1 MNMIKFCSRKSL
13 LVKNN
18 SENAKVVINHNHE
31 DDESVDVVLL
41 IWNILMSWL
50 FGDNDEAASEE
61 IETVEETVT
70 IANPEEL
77 INIEDED
84 FNILNLFQEEQHLE
98 LFYIVSFLF
107 LTFLII
113 NITKKN
119 VELSRRRAS
128 IIESLKKMKVDKN
141 GETGVMRQISFH

>member
-70 IANPEEL
+70 IANAAEL

>member
-1 MNMIKFCSRKSL
+1 M
-13 LVKNN
+13 VKNN
-18 SENAKVVINHNHE
+18 SQNAKIVINDNHE

-41 IWNILMSWL
+41 IWNILISWL
-50 FGDNDEAASEE
+50 FGDNEEAASEE

-70 IANPEEL
+70 IANAEEL

-119 VELSRRRAS
+119 VELSRRRAN

-141 GETGVMRQISFH
+141 GESSGVMRQISFH

>member
-1 MNMIKFCSRKSL
+1 M
-13 LVKNN
+13 VKNN
-18 SENAKVVINHNHE
+18 SENAKIVNNDNHE

-50 FGDNDEAASEE
+50 FGDNDEAAPEE

-70 IANPEEL
+70 IANAEEFT
-77 INIEDED
+77 NMEDEE
-84 FNILNLFQEEQHLE
+84 FNILNLLQEEQHLE

-119 VELSRRRAS
+119 VELSRRRAN
-128 IIESLKKMKVDKN
+128 IIDSLKKMKVDKN

>member
-1 MNMIKFCSRKSL
+1 MIRC
-13 LVKNN
+13 VNN
-18 SENAKVVINHNHE
+18 SQNAKIVINDNHE

-41 IWNILMSWL
+41 IWNILISWL
-50 FGDNDEAASEE
+50 FGDNDEAAPEE

-119 VELSRRRAS
+119 VELSRRRAN

>member
-1 MNMIKFCSRKSL
+1 M
-13 LVKNN
+13 VKNN

-41 IWNILMSWL
+41 IWNILMSWV

-70 IANPEEL
+70 IANAEEL

-128 IIESLKKMKVDKN
+128 IIDSLKKMKVDKN
-141 GETGVMRQISFH
+141 GESSGVMRQISFH

>member
-1 MNMIKFCSRKSL
+1 M
-13 LVKNN
+13 VKNN

-70 IANPEEL
+70 IANAAEL

>member
-1 MNMIKFCSRKSL
+1 M
-13 LVKNN
+13 VKNN

-41 IWNILMSWL
+41 IWNILMSWV

-70 IANPEEL
+70 IANAEEL

-141 GETGVMRQISFH
+141 EETGVMRQISFH